1 MVYRCLNLWPLR
13 LAFHCSQEHDRI
25 LLYTGLT
32 LLTLFRFSHIFHTT
46 LHWNQWQRDAAR
58 KAFRYL
64 QMLGVFC
71 MMLAKVLMKLHT
83 KNAEHLPG
91 WRRLTLIL
99 ATVDIYPATEQI
111 RWSNSL
117 YNNMWHCILAYYII
131 GIYICNILFVF
142 YVYRCY
148 YYVPSHLLF
157 SNILHILSYHISYTI
172 RLPLL

>member
-1 MVYRCLNLWPLR
+1 MYSSCARNLSS
-13 LAFHCSQEHDRI
+13 HCSQEHDRI

-99 ATVDIYPATEQI
+99 ATIHNIPCHWTQYDDQTAYITICGTAY
-111 RWSNSL
+111 
-117 YNNMWHCILAYYII
+117 WHI
-131 GIYICNILFVF
+131 
-142 YVYRCY
+142 
-148 YYVPSHLLF
+148 
-157 SNILHILSYHISYTI
+157 ILSVYIYVIYWSSSTFIDAIIMSQVTYSSQTYFIYYHINISYTI

>member
-1 MVYRCLNLWPLR
+1 MY
-13 LAFHCSQEHDRI
+13 HCSQEHDRI

-99 ATVDIYPATEQI
+99 ATIDIYPATEHI
-111 RWSNSL
+111 RWLNSL

-131 GIYICNILFVF
+131 GIHICNILIVF

-148 YYVPSHLLF
+148 YYVPSHLFF
-157 SNILHILSYHISYTI
+157 SKSFIYYHINISYTI